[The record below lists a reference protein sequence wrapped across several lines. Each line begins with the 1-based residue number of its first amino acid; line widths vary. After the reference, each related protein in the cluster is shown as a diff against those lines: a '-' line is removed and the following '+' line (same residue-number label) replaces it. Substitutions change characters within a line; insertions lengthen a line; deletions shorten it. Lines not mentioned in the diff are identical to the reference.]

1 MVSEKKIT
9 NKDSYNAKSIQALEG
24 LQAVRKRPG
33 MYIGDVTKRGF
44 HHLVFEVIDNC
55 VDEALAG
62 HCDKIEIN
70 INEDESISLED
81 NGRGIPVDMHAQ
93 KKKPAVEVILTTLH
107 AGGKF
112 DSKTYAVSGGLH
124 GVGVTVVNFLSEFL
138 EVEISRDGSVWHQ
151 RYELG
156 KVASKLKPIRK
167 SSKTGSKITFKPD
180 SSIFEPVINTSGRYD
195 FEPKFDFDY
204 LCNRIRELAFL
215 NGGLKLS
222 INDLRT
228 SKSETFF
235 YKGGINS
242 FVEFLNKGKKIVN
255 NPVFIS
261 GSKEGTVV
269 EIAIQY
275 NEGYSE
281 NVYSYVNNINTIEG
295 GTHLSGF
302 RSALTR
308 SINKYA
314 KDQNLFKNQNIQIT
328 GDDTREGLGAVIS
341 IKVPEPK
348 FEGQTKTKLGNSE
361 TSGIVESLMNDFL
374 SDFFEKNPSQAKKI
388 VGKSIDA
395 AKARE
400 AAKKARD
407 LTRRKSAL
415 DLGSLP
421 GKLADCQ
428 EKDPEK
434 SELFIVEGESAGGSA
449 KQGRDRKTQAVLP
462 LKGKVINVQ
471 KARLDKVL
479 SNDEIGTLI
488 TAMGV
493 GAPDISKDP
502 ESVNAVDI
510 SKLRYGKII
519 LMTDADIDGS
529 HIRTL
534 LLTFF
539 YNHYKELIR
548 RKKLFIAQPPLFK
561 LRKGSKDTYIQDE
574 GGLDDFLLENSIN
587 ELISEE
593 SLKKNNMTKV
603 DMLKSISHF
612 RRFKVFLDNLQR
624 SGMDERVLNI
634 VIPIAEKLESSDLNK
649 FEKPILKELKRLE
662 EVQPLIDYSFTKESN
677 SSFIFNVKNQG
688 RQKETV
694 ISSAFLESQLFL
706 KSVSEFSNSMKNI
719 KFPLKLSSISGDVY
733 EFENLEGLLTKLS
746 EIGKKGYSI
755 QRYKGLGEMNPEQ
768 LWETTLDP
776 SIRVLREVT
785 IADVEDIEQD
795 NKERNLFEDLMGDQ
809 VEPRKKIIEDNA
821 LYVSNLDI

>member
-1 MVSEKKIT
+1 MGSEKKT
-9 NKDSYNAKSIQALEG
+9 VSKNNYNAKSIQALEG

-33 MYIGDVTKRGF
+33 MYIGDVVKRGF

-62 HCDKIEIN
+62 FCNEIN
-70 INEDESISLED
+70 IIINEDESISLED
-81 NGRGIPVDMHAQ
+81 NGRGIPVDMHPQ

-138 EVEISRDGSVWHQ
+138 EVEISRDGAVWHQ
-151 RYELG
+151 RYEFG
-156 KVASKLKPIRK
+156 KVVTKLKSIRK

-180 SSIFEPVINTSGRYD
+180 SKIFEPVINTNGRYD

-215 NGGLKLS
+215 NGGLKLA
-222 INDLRT
+222 INDKRVD
-228 SKSETFF
+228 KSETFF

-242 FVEFLNKGKKIVN
+242 FVEHLNKGKKTVN
-255 NPVFIS
+255 SKPVFIQ

-281 NVYSYVNNINTIEG
+281 NVHSYVNNINTIEG

-314 KDQNLFKNQNIQIT
+314 KDQNLFKNQSIQIT
-328 GDDTREGLGAVIS
+328 GDDTREGLGAVVS

-374 SDFFEKNPSQAKKI
+374 GDFFEKNPSQAKKI
-388 VGKSIDA
+388 VSKSIDA

-493 GAPDISKDP
+493 GAP
-502 ESVNAVDI
+502 
-510 SKLRYGKII
+510 
-519 LMTDADIDGS
+519 
-529 HIRTL
+529 
-534 LLTFF
+534 
-539 YNHYKELIR
+539 LIT
-548 RKKLFIAQPPLFK
+548 PD
-561 LRKGSKDTYIQDE
+561 SDE
-574 GGLDDFLLENSIN
+574 G
-587 ELISEE
+587 
-593 SLKKNNMTKV
+593 
-603 DMLKSISHF
+603 
-612 RRFKVFLDNLQR
+612 
-624 SGMDERVLNI
+624 
-634 VIPIAEKLESSDLNK
+634 
-649 FEKPILKELKRLE
+649 
-662 EVQPLIDYSFTKESN
+662 
-677 SSFIFNVKNQG
+677 
-688 RQKETV
+688 
-694 ISSAFLESQLFL
+694 
-706 KSVSEFSNSMKNI
+706 
-719 KFPLKLSSISGDVY
+719 
-733 EFENLEGLLTKLS
+733 
-746 EIGKKGYSI
+746 
-755 QRYKGLGEMNPEQ
+755 
-768 LWETTLDP
+768 
-776 SIRVLREVT
+776 
-785 IADVEDIEQD
+785 
-795 NKERNLFEDLMGDQ
+795 
-809 VEPRKKIIEDNA
+809 
-821 LYVSNLDI
+821 

>member
-1 MVSEKKIT
+1 MANDELNSDE
-9 NKDSYNAKSIQALEG
+9 YGAESIKVLKG
-24 LQAVRKRPG
+24 LDAVRKRPG

-62 HCDKIEIN
+62 FCDLISVN
-70 INEDESISLED
+70 INKDESITLED
-81 NGRGIPVDMHAQ
+81 NGRGIPVDMHPQ

-138 EVEISRDGSVWHQ
+138 EVEISRDGAIWHQ

-156 KVASKLKPIRK
+156 KVASKLKSIKK

-180 SSIFEPVINTSGRYD
+180 SNIFEPVINTNGRYD

-222 INDLRT
+222 INDERD
-228 SKSETFF
+228 SKSETFL

-242 FVEFLNKGKKIVN
+242 FVEHLNNGKKVVN
-255 NPVFIS
+255 SKPIFIK
-261 GSKEGTVV
+261 GSKEGTIV

-275 NEGYSE
+275 NDGYSE
-281 NVYSYVNNINTIEG
+281 NIYSYVNNINTIEG

-328 GDDTREGLGAVIS
+328 GDDTREGLAAVVS

-374 SDFFEKNPSQAKKI
+374 GDFFEKNPSQAKKI

-493 GAPDISKDP
+493 GAPVMSSEIDGDDGIDI
-502 ESVNAVDI
+502 E
-510 SKLRYGKII
+510 KLRYGKII

-548 RKKLFIAQPPLFK
+548 KKKLFIAQPPLFK
-561 LRKGSKDTYIQDE
+561 LRKGNKDTYIQDE
-574 GGLDDFLLENSIN
+574 DGLDDFLLENSIN
-587 ELISEE
+587 ELITKE
-593 SLKKNNMTKV
+593 SLKKNNITNE
-603 DMLKSISHF
+603 DLLKSIAHF
-612 RRFKVFLDNLQR
+612 RRYNVYLDNLER
-624 SGMDERVLNI
+624 SGMDLRILNI
-634 VIPIAEKLESSDLNK
+634 LV
-649 FEKPILKELKRLE
+649 
-662 EVQPLIDYSFTKESN
+662 PLIHEMKDVNVSGIEKKMAKEFKKARIENPLIEYSYSKESEN
-677 SSFIFNVKNQG
+677 SLIFSVKNQG
-688 RQKETV
+688 RIKDST
-694 ISSAFLESQLFL
+694 INSSFLESQIFNEAI
-706 KSVSEFSNSMKNI
+706 KEYSNSMSKI
-719 KFPLKLSSISGDVY
+719 SFPISLESKAGDIYEFTSLSS
-733 EFENLEGLLTKLS
+733 LLDKLS

-776 SIRVLREVT
+776 TLRVLKEVT
-785 IADVEDIEQD
+785 IADIEDID
-795 NKERNLFEDLMGDQ
+795 KDSKESNLFEDLMGDQ